1 MNTILEK
8 TTKTEQ
14 RLAKLTITRFNQK
27 NKPLGRNKHNYVDIK
42 IEQDGE
48 TFRIP
53 KKAVTLLFE
62 ILNNMALGKSISILH
77 SETELSTQQAADILN
92 VSRPHIVKL
101 LEEGHLPFKKT
112 GTHRRIDLI
121 HLIQYKKSQKAT
133 RNEKLDFLTKQA
145 QELNLGY

>member
-1 MNTILEK
+1 
-8 TTKTEQ
+8 
-14 RLAKLTITRFNQK
+14 
-27 NKPLGRNKHNYVDIK
+27 
-42 IEQDGE
+42 
-48 TFRIP
+48 
-53 KKAVTLLFE
+53 
-62 ILNNMALGKSISILH
+62 MALGKSITILP

-121 HLIQYKKSQKAT
+121 NLIQYQNRLKAT

>member
-42 IEQDGE
+42 IEKDGE

-62 ILNNMALGKSISILH
+62 ILNNMALGKSISILP

-121 HLIQYKKSQKAT
+121 HLIQYQKNQKAT